1 MVRLH
6 EFRSGRRWDLG
17 PGAILGRMVTAACR
31 LHDPRVSEAHA
42 LISLRGRGLR
52 LLALRGEVLVDGSLE
67 DEVELIPGQ
76 MLALGTTQLQVE
88 SVIVPDDVL
97 ALRVDDGDPQEL
109 CAGVYSLVACPVP
122 DLVPREDDDALAR
135 LWSTAEGW
143 CIQTP
148 DGRRENV
155 VPGRVWQLQGV
166 KISAVVMTIDEA
178 GHTATVGRAGAGI
191 TLLARHT
198 SVHLLRHG
206 REAVVVDGQPG
217 RVLSELAVLGAPVDW
232 TVLAAE
238 LWPDIDTKRER
249 DLLRRNWDRVI
260 RRLRIRLREHG
271 VRDDLVRADGLGN
284 LELVLQTGDKVRDE
298 T

>member
-6 EFRSGRRWDLG
+6 EFSSGRRWDLG

-52 LLALRGEVLVDGSLE
+52 LLALRGEVLVDGSPE
-67 DEVELIPGQ
+67 DEVELTPGQ
-76 MLALGTTQLQVE
+76 VLSLGATRLQVE
-88 SVIVPDDVL
+88 SVTIPDGVL

-109 CAGVYSLVACPVP
+109 CAGVYSLLARPVP
-122 DLVPREDDDALAR
+122 DLVPREDGDALAR

-166 KISAVVMTIDEA
+166 KVSAVVMDIDEA
-178 GHTATVGRAGAGI
+178 GHTATVGRAGTGI

-206 REAVVVDGQPG
+206 REVVVVDGQPG
-217 RVLSELAVLGAPVDW
+217 RLLSELAVLGAPVDW
-232 TVLAAE
+232 TSLAAE
-238 LWPDIDTKRER
+238 LWPDIDAKRER
-249 DLLRRNWDRVI
+249 DLLRRNWDRVL
-260 RRLRIRLREHG
+260 RRLRIKLREHG
-271 VRDDLVRADGLGN
+271 IREDLVRADGLGN
-284 LELVLQTGDKVRDE
+284 LELVLQTGDRVRDE